1 MNKITRSAFLV
12 ALFVGAGTL
21 VAQDEPAKELSEG
34 AKQYREHRFAE
45 AEKTLRAEV
54 DAHADDAEARALLGR
69 NLAALKKVD
78 EGEAE
83 IRKAQEMGL
92 AEDKAQVAMAVAAI
106 ERRDSGKAMELLNK
120 AVEANAESA
129 EAYHYRGMVK
139 TQQKDFQGAIADL
152 EKAIELE
159 PTRGYSHYYLG
170 LAYNGVKRPDKM
182 AEHLQ
187 MFLQLAPDSPDADK
201 VRSVLR
207 AFR

>member
-1 MNKITRSAFLV
+1 MRKISRSALWA
-12 ALFVGAGTL
+12 ALFAGAAL
-21 VAQDEPAKELSEG
+21 LIAQDPPEFSEG

-45 AEKTLRAEV
+45 AEKTLREETA
-54 DAHADDAEARALLGR
+54 AHADDAEARALLGR

-83 IRKAQEMGL
+83 IRKAKEMGL
-92 AEDKAQVAMAVAAI
+92 AEDRVQVAMAAAAI
-106 ERRDSGKAMELLNK
+106 ERRDTDKALELLNK
-120 AVEANAESA
+120 AAETNPDSA

-139 TQQKDFQGAIADL
+139 TQRKDFTGAVADL
-152 EKAIELE
+152 EKAIELD
-159 PTRGYSHYYLG
+159 PARAYSHYYLG

-187 MFLQLAPDSPDADK
+187 MFLKLAPNAPDADK
-201 VRSVLR
+201 VRSVLK